1 MADLKQGSA
10 SHQHEA
16 AAVIQKHFRRY
27 QAQKRYKQQQSATS
41 TIQQHASRF
50 LARRQAAR
58 DNEQEQRAA
67 RFQAVMSRHHERIQQ
82 LELEKRAIKQ
92 LGAGELEA
100 WQARREAAATT
111 IQAHWRGSRQRQQLK
126 LSHPALA
133 TLRPVACSSPQP
145 ADEPSCS
152 TRPISSK
159 VPSNHPLLHS
169 VTAAGVTGLHAEPST
184 ASVAAWPAH
193 RAGLEQQPSSASVCS
208 GVGYS
213 SRAAAMHG
221 ALRGEASSCL
231 SAEASRLS
239 AVGAAAQQP
248 ADAPRRTAALPAA
261 RRMVLERQ
269 VQLRTDAFKAAP
281 NALAAARA
289 TQQESDQRLVHLLEQ
304 HTAAAAERLKAAQRR
319 QKLLQDAEALHSQ
332 LQQLPQLSQLPDNVT
347 GAHFALPGAC
357 GARAQRSRQAH
368 ALALAEA
375 KVGSKWWLPLKALN
389 QQLRDAA
396 AAAEQDAGSTSGS
409 ASKAAA
415 GALWGAAGSTGL
427 LQQDWQQ
434 QELMWKDSWQR
445 IREEEQQRPGLQEL
459 MQQDQ
464 ALRPHVVIEQ
474 ELSSESSW
482 HAASMQ

>member
-1 MADLKQGSA
+1 
-10 SHQHEA
+10 
-16 AAVIQKHFRRY
+16 
-27 QAQKRYKQQQSATS
+27 
-41 TIQQHASRF
+41 
-50 LARRQAAR
+50 
-58 DNEQEQRAA
+58 
-67 RFQAVMSRHHERIQQ
+67 MSRHHERIQQ

-221 ALRGEASSCL
+221 ALRGEAGSCL

-269 VQLRTDAFKAAP
+269 
-281 NALAAARA
+281 
-289 TQQESDQRLVHLLEQ
+289 
-304 HTAAAAERLKAAQRR
+304 
-319 QKLLQDAEALHSQ
+319 EALHSQ

-347 GAHFALPGAC
+347 GAHFALPGAG

-409 ASKAAA
+409 ASKATA

-464 ALRPHVVIEQ
+464 ALRPHAVIEQ